1 MMNIVFILLSV
12 APVIAI
18 DLSIAESTSLVGGN
32 STDCPADNGNG
43 YAYGVG
49 EYNWKCHIPQ
59 AFSEVEN
66 LTINATIVKGTPHW
80 IFFAAG
86 TQEKGSLLNYF
97 EGANVSEKQKDN
109 WAQFIRNMWKQHP
122 VDFDNSTGNP
132 TLVPRNSLDTFSLNS
147 EENATF
153 QEIEQYIA
161 DDMEKARTEEINV
174 KWYAKPTHKT
184 FMELALQPE
193 DIPINLK
200 TIAAD
205 AAPNPDDWDDDN
217 PIPFAHQINHG
228 YVPGIGGL
236 APTNFGLYTYTAKL
250 MYISHDY
257 SGAFTHMGYA
267 SHFMTDLGNPYHT
280 PPVQLIPLENID
292 SPLSQIIFPNSQ
304 MILNYESLH
313 NKYEEMV
320 ADHWN
325 LFYTGNQDRYDIYEP
340 TLSATAHGTA
350 SWAVSYPLIYSCYWH
365 FVNKKD
371 FNFETNSAIVSITQ
385 NRIVESMKNTRGLVR
400 YVTGG
405 EYPMLTISATAGPGG
420 SISPSGDVSVR
431 YGEGRS
437 FTITPSAG
445 YIIDKILVDNN
456 PVSENPYSF
465 SSITSD
471 HTISGTFREN
481 LPSIVPLVQAGTPF
495 NSLKYPQNWPQ
506 SDPMTFQCNWDGNGR
521 VYISGDQSDLTG
533 VWADDGFIIII
544 QPSGET
550 FDAIPH
556 YSCAHYILDLT
567 SGMRP
572 GVNSLTLTVKNW
584 QGLSMSYGS
593 KNGVDIDQTP
603 YIIQVNS
610 PTVAATGDT
619 TSIEGLPSFIEPKD
633 NGFVI
638 NDTFIDT

>member
-1 MMNIVFILLSV
+1 
-12 APVIAI
+12 
-18 DLSIAESTSLVGGN
+18 
-32 STDCPADNGNG
+32 
-43 YAYGVG
+43 
-49 EYNWKCHIPQ
+49 
-59 AFSEVEN
+59 
-66 LTINATIVKGTPHW
+66 
-80 IFFAAG
+80 
-86 TQEKGSLLNYF
+86 
-97 EGANVSEKQKDN
+97 
-109 WAQFIRNMWKQHP
+109 
-122 VDFDNSTGNP
+122 
-132 TLVPRNSLDTFSLNS
+132 
-147 EENATF
+147 
-153 QEIEQYIA
+153 
-161 DDMEKARTEEINV
+161 
-174 KWYAKPTHKT
+174 
-184 FMELALQPE
+184 
-193 DIPINLK
+193 
-200 TIAAD
+200 
-205 AAPNPDDWDDDN
+205 
-217 PIPFAHQINHG
+217 
-228 YVPGIGGL
+228 
-236 APTNFGLYTYTAKL
+236 
-250 MYISHDY
+250 
-257 SGAFTHMGYA
+257 
-267 SHFMTDLGNPYHT
+267 
-280 PPVQLIPLENID
+280 
-292 SPLSQIIFPNSQ
+292 
-304 MILNYESLH
+304 
-313 NKYEEMV
+313 
-320 ADHWN
+320 
-325 LFYTGNQDRYDIYEP
+325 
-340 TLSATAHGTA
+340 
-350 SWAVSYPLIYSCYWH
+350 VSYPLIYSCYWH

-533 VWADDGFIIII
+533 VWADDGFTITI